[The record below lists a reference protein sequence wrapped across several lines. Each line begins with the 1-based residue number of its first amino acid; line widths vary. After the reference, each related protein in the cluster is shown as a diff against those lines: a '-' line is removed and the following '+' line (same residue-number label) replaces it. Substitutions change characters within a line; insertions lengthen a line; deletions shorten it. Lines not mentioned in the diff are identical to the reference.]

1 MVHGISA
8 GVSAG
13 WPASRTVQAPIA
25 VRPSAAAA
33 LVVLLL
39 AVMLGCLPCLALANE
54 PEPVALSVTQATV
67 IRPVAVFD
75 GVDAFVPDQA
85 VVVRGE
91 RIIAVQA
98 ASAPLPAGAREVD
111 GDHGFLLPGLWDAH
125 VHYDFVPGLDHRTMS
140 TLFLINGITSVR
152 DTGGHLETLAEAR
165 AAAAPAGAAAPRL
178 FVAGPLLDAEN
189 RVYAGAAPGFPDIA
203 DGLTRA
209 NAEQAID
216 ALAAAEVDLIK
227 TYELV
232 DPALFQILIDRAAH
246 HGLPVTAH
254 IPLSMDGLEVA
265 ASGIRGMEHL
275 RNLEL
280 ACSRDH
286 AELLAERLRMLQNPT
301 GAPGWQLRRDI
312 HAAQR
317 LRAFTSED
325 SVRCASLIAALA
337 QHGVFQTPT
346 LTITSADV
354 ARLPAQPVYRDTFEL
369 LPEVVREAW
378 HREADRRLSAPP
390 AALAEAHTRWAVAMV
405 PRLYAAGVP
414 IMAGTDTPIGLLTP
428 GFSLHE
434 ELRMLVEAG
443 MPPAAVLVAA
453 TRRPAEFLGREND
466 LGAVAPGRLADLV
479 LLSANPLI
487 DIRNTRRITA
497 VMRGGRLFDRNAL
510 DALAATLRAPVS
522 SR

>member
-1 MVHGISA
+1 M
-8 GVSAG
+8 
-13 WPASRTVQAPIA
+13 TVQALVA
-25 VRPSAAAA
+25 GRPSAAAE

-39 AVMLGCLPCLALANE
+39 AVLLGALSSLALAGA
-54 PEPVALSVTQATV
+54 PEPVALPVTQATV

-75 GVDAFVPDQA
+75 GVAAFIPDRA
-85 VVVRGE
+85 VVVRGD
-91 RIIAVQA
+91 RIVAVQSA
-98 ASAPLPAGAREVD
+98 ADPLPTGAREID
-111 GDHGFLLPGLWDAH
+111 GGNGFLLPGLWDAH
-125 VHYDFVPGLDHRTMS
+125 VHYDFVPGLDHRAMS
-140 TLFLINGITSVR
+140 TLFLINGVTSVR
-152 DTGGHLETLAEAR
+152 DTGGHLEVLAEAR
-165 AAAAPAGAAAPRL
+165 AAAAPADAAAPRL

-189 RVYAGAAPGFPDIA
+189 RVYAGSAPGFPDIA

-209 NAEQAID
+209 TAERAID
-216 ALAAAEVDLIK
+216 ALAAADVDLIK

-232 DPALFQILIDRAAH
+232 DPALFQVLIDRAAH

-254 IPLSMDGLEVA
+254 IPLSMDGLDVA

-286 AELLAERLRMLQNPT
+286 AELLTERQRMLQNPS
-301 GAPGWQLRRDI
+301 GVPGWQLRRDI

-317 LRAFTSED
+317 LRAFASED
-325 SVRCASLIAALA
+325 PARCASLVAALA
-337 QHGVFQTPT
+337 KHGVFQTPT

-354 ARLPAQPVYRDTFEL
+354 ARLPAQPAYRDTFDL

-378 HREADRRLSAPP
+378 HREAERRLAAPP

-453 TRRPAEFLGREND
+453 TRRPAEFLGREDD
-466 LGAVAPGRLADLV
+466 LGTIEPGRLADLV
-479 LLSANPLI
+479 LLAANPLT
-487 DIRNTRRITA
+487 DIRNTRSIAA
-497 VMRGGRLFDRNAL
+497 VMRGGRLFDRAAL
-510 DALAATLRAPVS
+510 DALAAALRAPVS